1 MRRTLAHNG
10 GTKPGPKVVWQ
21 LIEFRVT
28 VDLDS
33 FASGVADNVAIVA
46 PRQMVI
52 ELCLRLSVQ
61 RAVEVV
67 GQFVEKLRTLHWSP
81 SPLAFF

>member
-28 VDLDS
+28 VDFDG
-33 FASGVADNVAIVA
+33 FASGIADDVAVMA

-52 ELCLRLSVQ
+52 EFGLGPGVQ

-67 GQFVEKLRTLHWSP
+67 G
-81 SPLAFF
+81 